1 MERLKKYSLDIEE
14 KNNLEPWLISEE
26 IMRAEGVGSVD
37 AKTDVD
43 VDVDVVDDVNED
55 EDSNAD

>member
-1 MERLKKYSLDIEE
+1 MERLKKYSLDVEE

-37 AKTDVD
+37 VD
-43 VDVDVVDDVNED
+43 VDVDVAEEVDED
-55 EDSNAD
+55 ENSNVD